1 MLLTFFY
8 LVTHLPFFKSVT
20 MQNALEWAR
29 LLQAICHATNK
40 SPSCIVIEKG
50 GTSQP
55 LRCHLKANYHKEGE
69 LRPTLSVSML
79 WCDMSVKT
87 RPLHLNILAYC
98 PVPLHLFNTFF
109 LVLINRRR
117 VRDDDAVKQLE
128 TSKSLRLTWSW

>member
-1 MLLTFFY
+1 
-8 LVTHLPFFKSVT
+8 

-87 RPLHLNILAYC
+87 RPPHLNILAYC

-109 LVLINRRR
+109 LVLINRG
-117 VRDDDAVKQLE
+117 DNE
-128 TSKSLRLTWSW
+128 